1 MCIRDSYPL
10 DHKNLIQK
18 IRKAKH
24 PLVVCRSKSGGAHV
38 FLFTKDWVE
47 AKDMQNTVRHL
58 ASNLG
63 FGDCEIFPKQIA
75 LNLARGDVGN
85 FLNIPYF
92 DHKDGLRYV
101 IKDDGT
107 AGTIDEFFELYDT
120 YVQTKEQMLS
130 LTSSPKQTLVIAD
143 GPPCLQTLCSQK
155 INEGGRNSGLFN
167 LAVYLRKAF
176 PDSWETEILNYNMQ
190 YLSPPLPLSE
200 VNLVAKQLQKKEYGY
215 KCKDAPINAYCN
227 AELCKTR
234 KFGIDSALTG
244 ATIANLRKYNST
256 PPVWFLDLNG
266 QPLELDTEA
275 LMNQSAFQRACVDQL
290 NYMPRSVSRQQWE
303 ARINFLL
310 EEMANTEGSIV
321 EVSQD
326 ASVQGQFYDYLEDFC
341 TTYQNATSKEEILL
355 RRPFVDEEEN
365 KTYFRLKDF
374 EAFLRKNKFFEYKS
388 HRIAQRLRDIN
399 GESVTVKI
407 KGKSVRV
414 WVIPSFLS
422 NNIEVTTPDMG
433 DNSRVP
439 F

>member
-1 MCIRDSYPL
+1 
-10 DHKNLIQK
+10 
-18 IRKAKH
+18 
-24 PLVVCRSKSGGAHV
+24 
-38 FLFTKDWVE
+38 
-47 AKDMQNTVRHL
+47 
-58 ASNLG
+58 
-63 FGDCEIFPKQIA
+63 
-75 LNLARGDVGN
+75 
-85 FLNIPYF
+85 
-92 DHKDGLRYV
+92 
-101 IKDDGT
+101 
-107 AGTIDEFFELYDT
+107 
-120 YVQTKEQMLS
+120 
-130 LTSSPKQTLVIAD
+130 
-143 GPPCLQTLCSQK
+143 
-155 INEGGRNSGLFN
+155 
-167 LAVYLRKAF
+167 
-176 PDSWETEILNYNMQ
+176 MQ